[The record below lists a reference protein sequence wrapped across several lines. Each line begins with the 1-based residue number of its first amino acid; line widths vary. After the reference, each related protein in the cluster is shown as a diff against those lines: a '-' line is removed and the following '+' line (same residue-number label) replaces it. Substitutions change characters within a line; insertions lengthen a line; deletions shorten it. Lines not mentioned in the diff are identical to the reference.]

1 MPPRH
6 LLLGLALTALA
17 CAAPTDVPDAPDTPA
32 GVVGPQLGPPPTT
45 GNVAPVL
52 LISAPG
58 DGDAFAA
65 GAPVTVTGDFTDA
78 DAADTHSCSIDWQL
92 AATAGTVTEASGAG
106 SCVGSFSYPTPGTY
120 TIMLAVIDNAG
131 NSSTDTVSVSITQAA
146 PPPPPPPPPP
156 PAPSPNAGSV
166 RGDGFASLQPG
177 TLAKQTRR
185 PPTIWLAVNSWVSQ
199 HSNNPRGAV
208 EIVVPNADLRLRSS
222 AVERLLVTG
231 SKAEIRGRARLNKK
245 GEYQFLVVVLDGS
258 RTGRERRD
266 RVRVKVWNAAGV
278 LLDTDPGAPDDRE
291 PKVELTRGRIHLRP

>member
-32 GVVGPQLGPPPTT
+32 GIVGPQLGPPPTT

-92 AATAGTVTEASGAG
+92 AATAGTVTEASGVG
-106 SCVGSFSYPTPGTY
+106 SCAGSFSYPTPGTY
-120 TIMLAVIDNAG
+120 TIVLAVIDNAG

-146 PPPPPPPPPP
+146 PPPPPPPP

-231 SKAEIRGRARLNKK
+231 GKAEIRGRARLNKK
-245 GEYQFLVVVLDGS
+245 GEYQFLVMVLDGS
-258 RTGRERRD
+258 RIGRERRD

-278 LLDTDPGAPDDRE
+278 LLDPDPGAPDDRE

>member
-92 AATAGTVTEASGAG
+92 AATAGTVTEASG
-106 SCVGSFSYPTPGTY
+106 
-120 TIMLAVIDNAG
+120 
-131 NSSTDTVSVSITQAA
+131 
-146 PPPPPPPPPP
+146 
-156 PAPSPNAGSV
+156 
-166 RGDGFASLQPG
+166 
-177 TLAKQTRR
+177 
-185 PPTIWLAVNSWVSQ
+185 
-199 HSNNPRGAV
+199 
-208 EIVVPNADLRLRSS
+208 
-222 AVERLLVTG
+222 
-231 SKAEIRGRARLNKK
+231 
-245 GEYQFLVVVLDGS
+245 
-258 RTGRERRD
+258 
-266 RVRVKVWNAAGV
+266 
-278 LLDTDPGAPDDRE
+278 
-291 PKVELTRGRIHLRP
+291 

>member
-120 TIMLAVIDNAG
+120 TIVLAVIDNAG

-146 PPPPPPPPPP
+146 PPPPPPPP

-245 GEYQFLVVVLDGS
+245 GEYQFLVMVLDGS
-258 RTGRERRD
+258 RIGRERRD

-278 LLDTDPGAPDDRE
+278 LIDTDPGAPDDRE